1 MRFVMRFERGWVNV
15 LVLLAALAGVALAA
29 FSLLLTDSH
38 PAHRWPAL
46 AQMVCWLILLAGWSR
61 GYCEVRE
68 SDLLLRRGWSRRS
81 IPYASLVELK
91 ARPDAYGAFAVANDG
106 KRFVIAV
113 ANVPRFLREVYRRCP
128 QLNPSSGSPSFG
140 LMA

>member
-1 MRFVMRFERGWVNV
+1 MRFAMRFEHAWVNR
-15 LVLLAALAGVALAA
+15 LVLLAALAGVVVAA
-29 FSLLLTDSH
+29 INLLLTGAH
-38 PAHRWPAL
+38 PRWPAF
-46 AQMVCWLILLAGWSR
+46 AQMVCWIILCAGFSR
-61 GYCEVRE
+61 GHCDVRE
-68 SDLLLRRGWSRRS
+68 NDLLLRRGWSRRS

-91 ARPDAYGAFAVANDG
+91 ARPDAYGVFAVANDG

-128 QLNPSSGSPSFG
+128 QLNPSSGSPVFG